1 MKKYLSLLLAVVLVF
16 SLVACSNNGG
26 SETNSETMVE
36 TNGETPQETMVE
48 TDAETPQETV
58 AEADAKATA
67 GDIAKIALGTS
78 VSLSGKDLAEGQG
91 RAQTDVA
98 VAALALDAEG
108 KIVKA
113 HIDVAQN
120 IFAVND
126 DGTFAVE
133 PNKAEFKTKHQL
145 KEEYGMKGV
154 SEKNGIGK
162 EWFEQAK
169 AFEDYIVGKTPEEVA
184 AIPTEKKDD
193 HHLNVPTDA
202 DLLASVTIDIGE
214 FQRAVAD
221 AAQNTKDAAGAT
233 QIGLAI
239 ESSLGHSTAAAADD
253 KGAIVQFESAIAVT
267 ALDADGKVVASLLD
281 NAQNT
286 VAFDKE
292 GKLAADQ
299 ATEGTTKKHLK
310 EEYGMKKASP
320 IGKEWYEQAEGLE
333 AWLVGKTANDIT
345 GMKLESGKA
354 TDEDLLATT
363 TITISAYQKAV
374 SESFNNVK

>member
-1 MKKYLSLLLAVVLVF
+1 MKKYLSLLLALVLVF

-26 SETNSETMVE
+26 SETNPETMVE
-36 TNGETPQETMVE
+36 TDTETPEETMVE
-48 TDAETPQETV
+48 TDAETPEETMV
-58 AEADAKATA
+58 ETEDEMMG

-78 VSLSGKDLAEGQG
+78 VSLSGTDLADGKG
-91 RAQTDVA
+91 NAQTDVTI
-98 VAALALDAEG
+98 AALALDADG

-120 IFAVND
+120 KFAVND

-133 PNKAEFKTKHQL
+133 PSEAEFKTKHEL
-145 KEEYGMKGV
+145 KEDYNMKGA
-154 SEKNGIGK
+154 SGIGK
-162 EWFEQAK
+162 EWYEQAT
-169 AFEDYIVGKTPEEVA
+169 AFEEYIVGKTPEEVA

-202 DLLASVTIDIGE
+202 DLLASVTMDIGA
-214 FQRAVAD
+214 FQKAVAD
-221 AAQNTKDAAGAT
+221 AAQNTKDAPGAT
-233 QIGLAI
+233 QLGLAVA
-239 ESSLGHSTAAAADD
+239 SSLGHSTKAAADD
-253 KGAIVQFESAIAVT
+253 KGAAVQFESAIAVT
-267 ALDADGKVVASLLD
+267 AIDADGKIVASLLD
-281 NAQNT
+281 NAQNS
-286 VAFDKE
+286 VAFDTE

-310 EEYGMKKASP
+310 EEYGMKDASP

-333 AWLVGKTANDIT
+333 AWLVGKTASDIT
-345 GMKLESGKA
+345 GMELDSGKA